1 MFMSAFPDF
10 GFVFLSWMNERLSE
24 DKGGT
29 NCGKGKS
36 NNGRFERPEI
46 IIRQLLP
53 DRLSGSNDLNWRDS
67 F

>member
-1 MFMSAFPDF
+1 
-10 GFVFLSWMNERLSE
+10 VRLIE
-24 DKGGT
+24 YKGGT

-53 DRLSGSNDLNWRDS
+53 DRLPGSNDLNWRDS